1 MAFYNPSDPK
11 QRNAFILGVLMLVLL
26 YPFFEWIYAPRRDEV
41 TAMQTRLEDLDDQ
54 NRRAQILAARGGGDL
69 EERMALY
76 ERHVERL
83 EELIPA
89 LEEVPGLVDDINIRA
104 RRAGVDVNRI
114 LPEPTEPGP
123 FYSRTSYEMSIV
135 GEYHDVAR
143 VLTDIASLPRIVTP
157 IELSMVLFQQAN
169 LFPEYESPVLASF
182 RIETYVLP
190 DEAARPS
197 PAGEGVSGG

>member
-1 MAFYNPSDPK
+1 MAFYNPSDPN
-11 QRNAFILGVLMLVLL
+11 QRNALIVGVLMLLLL
-26 YPFFEWIYAPRRDEV
+26 YPFFEWIYTPRREEV
-41 TAMQTRLEDLDDQ
+41 TELETRLEDLQDQ

-76 ERHVERL
+76 ERHVQRL

-89 LEEVPGLVDDINIRA
+89 LEEVPGLVDDISIRA
-104 RRAGVDVNRI
+104 RQAGVDVNRI
-114 LPEPTEPGP
+114 LPEPTEPGA
-123 FYSRTSYEMSIV
+123 FYSKTSYEMSIV

-157 IELSMVLFQQAN
+157 IELTMQLFQQAD
-169 LFPEYESPVLASF
+169 LFPEYESPVQANF

-190 DEAARPS
+190 EQGTLPS
-197 PAGEGVSGG
+197 PAPEGASGA